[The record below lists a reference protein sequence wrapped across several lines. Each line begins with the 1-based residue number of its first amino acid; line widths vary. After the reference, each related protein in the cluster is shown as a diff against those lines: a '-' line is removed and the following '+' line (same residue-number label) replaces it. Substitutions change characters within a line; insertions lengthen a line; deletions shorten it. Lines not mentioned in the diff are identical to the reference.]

1 MNILARMHTG
11 EHVFVASL
19 IRHNSGAKV
28 EKIALDE
35 TESSVF
41 VTCRGLDWEKVILSE
56 KEANAII
63 KENRSVVI
71 KEIPKEDAVNYPGLR
86 IKLDRIKSD
95 TVRVVEVLG
104 HDVSACA
111 GEHCRETGQI
121 GNFLVTG
128 FNSLGNDKYEIRFMV
143 DVLDKLYEFSEI
155 ARKISAAAGADFSTL
170 QKSIENLK
178 TENEQLKHAV
188 RDLQK
193 KVPAQVASEKVG
205 EITIY
210 HASFADF
217 EKRIVAE
224 KARELAKYKAISCLF
239 NIFPDTMHVFVSTS
253 DDLKVNAAEI
263 IRQLALALNG
273 KGGGKGSSA
282 MGAFSLGSEEK
293 IIKEIKKIIQ

>member
-11 EHVFVASL
+11 EHIFVASL

-35 TESSVF
+35 KESSVF
-41 VTCRGLDWEKVILSE
+41 VTCPGLTWEKVILSE

-63 KENRSVVI
+63 KENRSVII
-71 KEIPKEDAVNYPGLR
+71 KEIPKEDAANYPGLR

-111 GEHCRETGQI
+111 GEHCSQTGQV

-143 DVLDKLYEFSEI
+143 DVIDKLYLFAEI

-170 QKSIENLK
+170 QKSVENLK
-178 TENEQLKHAV
+178 SENEQLKLSV
-188 RDLQK
+188 RELQK
-193 KVPAQVASEKVG
+193 QASGDIKNEKVG
-205 EITIY
+205 STNLVY
-210 HASFADF
+210 ATYNNF
-217 EKRIVAE
+217 EKKILINRQ
-224 KARELAKYKAISCLF
+224 RELLKEKTVVCFI
-239 NIFPDTMHVFVSTS
+239 NKVPDSIQVFISTS
-253 DDLKVNAAEI
+253 ADMDKKAMDILIHLMDKF
-263 IRQLALALNG
+263 NG
-273 KGGGKGSSA
+273 KGGGKDNFG
-282 MGAFSLGSEEK
+282 MGGFGPKFENE
-293 IIKEIKKIIQ
+293 IIKEIKKII